1 MSGAALFFMIRGRL
15 TVRRGTLNPAMK
27 VRSLPPEPCTGSQV
41 ARHAPAKRATWV
53 RFPSGALL
61 ITDRTKLG
69 RPAKDA
75 LLLRAVPSGD
85 LLVTDRAKLG
95 RPTKD
100 ALLSRAVPP

>member
-1 MSGAALFFMIRGRL
+1 
-15 TVRRGTLNPAMK
+15 
-27 VRSLPPEPCTGSQV
+27 
-41 ARHAPAKRATWV
+41 
-53 RFPSGALL
+53 L